1 MKKLSS
7 ELLKSYFI
15 ILALFFM
22 ALVGINLALRH
33 HLAIESMSKVKQ
45 VQKFLLDE
53 LIEEEHQNIEDFYE
67 NAVLESPKEE
77 DLFINIRFASKEF
90 KEKKSPSF
98 DKKESPGK
106 LVKIGDFY
114 VLNTKMKLL
123 NGEAIDVQIIKGF
136 KVEEKFLN
144 EVCKISVIGF
154 IFVFIL
160 SYFIQRYFYLN
171 ITGQFEKIKEAT
183 AKVNLGDFKV
193 AFQKESFFEEFSTV
207 FKAYEEMLKRLDK
220 QVQLQVEFVQNASHE
235 LRTPISVISG
245 YNKLIDRWGMED
257 REVLKEALKAIK
269 DETQNINSLIEKLLF
284 LAKKDHLKL
293 EKNTFC
299 IKEMVDDINYEMSI
313 LYPNAKLS
321 SNGDKNI
328 KFTSDADLFKQLLRN
343 LIKNGI
349 VYSSEGKVS
358 TDYYLEDSNLVL
370 KIQDDGIGMEPE
382 KIEKIFEKFYRVDK
396 SRSREFGGHGLG
408 LAIVKNILEVLGGEI
423 QIESAPDKGT
433 SIFLRFE
440 IK

>member
-1 MKKLSS
+1 
-7 ELLKSYFI
+7 
-15 ILALFFM
+15 M
-22 ALVGINLALRH
+22 ALVGINLALRQY
-33 HLAIESMSKVKQ
+33 LVTQSTDKVKQ

-53 LIEEEHQNIEDFYE
+53 LIEEEHQNIEDFYM
-67 NAVLESPKEE
+67 NAVLESPKED
-77 DLFINIRFASKEF
+77 DLFINIGFASEEF
-90 KEKKSPSF
+90 KEKNSPSF
-98 DKKESPGK
+98 SKKESQEK

-123 NGEAIDVQIIKGF
+123 NDETIDVQILKGF
-136 KVEEKFLN
+136 KSEEKFLK
-144 EVCKISVIGF
+144 EVYKVSIIGF

-160 SYFIQRYFYLN
+160 SYFIQRYFYLI
-171 ITGQFEKIKEAT
+171 ITGQFEKLKEAT
-183 AKVNLGDFKV
+183 SKVNLGNFKV
-193 AFQKESFFEEFSTV
+193 TFQEGSFFQEFSNV

-299 IKEMVDDINYEMSI
+299 IKEMVDDINCEMSI

-349 VYSSEGKVS
+349 VYSREGTVS
-358 TDYYLEDSNLVL
+358 TGYYLEDSQLVL

-382 KIEKIFEKFYRVDK
+382 KLEKIFEKFYRVDK

-408 LAIVKNILEVLGGEI
+408 LAIVKSILEVLGGEI
-423 QIESAPDKGT
+423 QLESAPDKGT